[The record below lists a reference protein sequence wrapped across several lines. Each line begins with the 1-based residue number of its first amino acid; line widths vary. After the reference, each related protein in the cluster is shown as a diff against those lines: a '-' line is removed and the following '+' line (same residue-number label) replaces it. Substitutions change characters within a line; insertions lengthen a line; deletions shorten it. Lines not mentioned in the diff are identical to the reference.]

1 MDDTPAPATRA
12 HVPAF
17 DGLRAV
23 AAVAVVLAHCAAG
36 RGALALLNTRVGL
49 GALGVDLFFAL
60 SGFLITGILLGVRD
74 GGAPG
79 RGLVRFYVRRALRI
93 FPLYYLAF
101 AIYLVLDYPGIR
113 DNAWWFVAYAVNVG
127 KALGVTGWAPL
138 NHFWTL
144 AVEEQFYLLWP
155 ALVLAVPRAR
165 LGAACL
171 ALAAASLAFRCV
183 LELAGANDFAVLQLT
198 PGCLEPLA
206 LGSWF
211 AVKGAE
217 GKECGSAASRLAWIG
232 LVLTLVCMA
241 LPRSAQ
247 DALSRAAHAL
257 LFAPLLPVVASM
269 RQGPV
274 RAFLCAAPV
283 RFVGTVSYGLYVW
296 HVPVLD
302 AINQWTPM
310 RAWTAELP
318 RPASGMLLFAVALP
332 ASIAVASISWF
343 AFERAFVRLKTRFE

>member
-1 MDDTPAPATRA
+1 MDDTPAPMARV

-23 AAVAVVLAHCAAG
+23 AAVAVVLSHCAAG
-36 RGALALLNTRVGL
+36 RGALALLNSKIGL

-74 GGAPG
+74 AGSPA
-79 RGLVRFYVRRALRI
+79 RGLFRFYVRRALRI

-101 AIYLVLDYPGIR
+101 GLYFALDFQGIR
-113 DNAWWFVAYAVNVG
+113 ENAWWFVAYAVNVG

-155 ALVLAVPRAR
+155 ALVLAVPRDR

-171 ALAAASLAFRCV
+171 ALAAGSLAFRCW

-211 AVKGAE
+211 AVR
-217 GKECGSAASRLAWIG
+217 ASDGHADRVVAIRMAWAGLA
-232 LVLTLVCMA
+232 LTVACMP
-241 LPRSAQ
+241 LGRSIQ
-247 DALSRAAHAL
+247 DSMGRTAHAL
-257 LFAPLLPVVASM
+257 LFAPLLPIVASLPA
-269 RQGPV
+269 GAV
-274 RAFLCAAPV
+274 RGFLCAPAV
-283 RFVGTVSYGLYVW
+283 RFLGTISYGLYVW

-302 AINQWTPM
+302 AIDRWTPF
-310 RAWTAELP
+310 RSWTAGWP
-318 RPASGMLLFAVALP
+318 RPATGMLLFAVALP
-332 ASIAVASISWF
+332 ASAAVATVSWF
-343 AFERAFVRLKTRFE
+343 AFERAFVRLKSRFE